1 MATGI
6 EGFEQMSEAK
16 RQPREDPEA
25 TGKDTPDNQ
34 GGVRGGGD
42 ASGKSTRTNY
52 DPPSYDEADE
62 TIPTDPPD
70 NSGGGIEW

>member
-1 MATGI
+1 
-6 EGFEQMSEAK
+6 MSEAK
-16 RQPREDPEA
+16 RQPRDDREA
-25 TGKDTPDNQ
+25 SGKDTPDDK
-34 GGVRGGGD
+34 GGSRGGAD
-42 ASGKSTRTNY
+42 DQSKRLNY

>member
-1 MATGI
+1 
-6 EGFEQMSEAK
+6 MSEAK

-25 TGKDTPDNQ
+25 PGRDAPDDQ
-34 GGVRGGGD
+34 GRTRGG
-42 ASGKSTRTNY
+42 ASEKSKGFNY
-52 DPPSYDEADE
+52 DPPSYDEGDE